1 MQFVRAPDENVF
13 IAPFNLIEIVC
24 LIIPFEWWMPRGK
37 QLPMSPSYGD
47 KLGDRS
53 PETHSHSSEILAYLT
68 TFADKYEKLNDY
80 VMGVIYS
87 PLLFVTALLETRTAR
102 IVKFNRS
109 RQESD
114 DDTIEEW
121 EQLEPELDVEGTGWS
136 KRVEDTS
143 PDVIVDGT
151 LLEVRKLMDQV
162 KELKTMLREL
172 TPAPETKSNGGSS

>member
-24 LIIPFEWWMPRGK
+24 LIIPFEWWMPR
-37 QLPMSPSYGD
+37 
-47 KLGDRS
+47 
-53 PETHSHSSEILAYLT
+53 
-68 TFADKYEKLNDY
+68 DKYEKLNDY

-121 EQLEPELDVEGTGWS
+121 EQLEPELDVGKSHLLKRTLTAATSSPPARVSEIS
-136 KRVEDTS
+136 KLSERLANDC
-143 PDVIVDGT
+143 IRGHW
-151 LLEVRKLMDQV
+151 LV
-162 KELKTMLREL
+162 KAR
-172 TPAPETKSNGGSS
+172 